1 MNEAHFHMI
10 VNHFPIIGTIFGF
23 IIIITGIVL
32 KNNTL
37 KNTAYSLFIISA
49 LFAFASMATGDGA
62 EEMVVKMPTIGEKI
76 IHEHEEIAEKL
87 ALVLY
92 LLGIISILGIF
103 LNVKNHAKSNLVSYL
118 AVTIA
123 AVGVLIAIE
132 TGTSGGAIR
141 HTEIR
146 DSEEI
151 VMPITSEKPI

>member
-1 MNEAHFHMI
+1 MI
-10 VNHFPIIGTIFGF
+10 GITIS
-23 IIIITGIVL
+23 
-32 KNNTL
+32 
-37 KNTAYSLFIISA
+37 SLS
-49 LFAFASMATGDGA
+49 
-62 EEMVVKMPTIGEKI
+62 
-76 IHEHEEIAEKL
+76 
-87 ALVLY
+87 
-92 LLGIISILGIF
+92 IISILGIF